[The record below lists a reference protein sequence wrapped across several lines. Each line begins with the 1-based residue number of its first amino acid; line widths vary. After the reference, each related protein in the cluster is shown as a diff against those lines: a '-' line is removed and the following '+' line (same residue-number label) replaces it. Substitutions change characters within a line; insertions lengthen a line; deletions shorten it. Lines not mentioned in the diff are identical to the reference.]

1 MCRNSGSI
9 EILSVAADHGPS
21 VHPGC
26 RGNKRIDHR
35 DWLLERLTA
44 PCARIAQRDGHNA
57 LRKPSFDSPEPA
69 LKCCGLLLISPVA
82 DARDP
87 LLDLAKAQY
96 GDIEPIRGRRRY
108 PLGHAWSRPTSTC
121 LR

>member
-1 MCRNSGSI
+1 MYRNSGSI
-9 EILSVAADHGPS
+9 EILSVAADHGPA

-26 RGNKRIDHR
+26 RGNERIDHR
-35 DWLLERLTA
+35 DRPLEALTA
-44 PCARIAQRDGHNA
+44 PFGSNAQRHGHNA
-57 LRKPSFDSPEPA
+57 LRKPIFDSPKPA

-82 DARDP
+82 DACDP

-108 PLGHAWSRPTSTC
+108 PLGHAWGRPTSTC